1 MLKDLLKQNR
11 SYRGYDESVRL
22 TREMLTD
29 MIDCVRYAP
38 FSQNFQAFKYYLAWT
53 KEDCDK
59 LQPCTHW
66 ARNLPELTLPHPGHC
81 PTGFIV
87 LCYDTRIGPGVQRFW
102 KDVGICAHTILL
114 RAAEMGL
121 GGCMIG
127 NFRPDEVSA
136 AIGLDPVYQPL
147 LVIAL
152 GKPDE
157 TVVITDLEEGGD
169 HRYYR
174 DENDVHYVPKRKTED
189 LILNE
194 KE

>member
-87 LCYDTRIGPGVQRFW
+87 LCYDTRIGPGAQRFW

-127 NFRPDEVSA
+127 NYVAEEVSA
-136 AIGLDPVYQPL
+136 ALELPENLVPVL
-147 LVIAL
+147 IIAL
-152 GKPDE
+152 GKPAE
-157 TVVITDLEEGGD
+157 KIVITEVGEDGNVN
-169 HRYYR
+169 YYR
-174 DENDVHYVPKRKTED
+174 DENDVHYVPKRKLED
-189 LILNE
+189 IVVM
-194 KE
+194 KK